1 MIKVVFDTNVY
12 ISAFTSPNS
21 KAEEAYLLAV
31 KGKVEL
37 YTSVPI
43 LTELAEKLREKFQWD
58 NLKIESALKHISSA
72 LKHIS
77 KVATVIKP
85 SVKIS
90 LLKDETD
97 NRILE
102 CAKAS
107 DANLIVTGDKHL
119 LSLKEFA
126 GIGITRIAG
135 FLYTFETKNRFEGY

>member
-12 ISAFTSPNS
+12 VSAFISPGS

-31 KGKVEL
+31 RGRVEL

-43 LTELAEKLREKFQWD
+43 LTELAGKLREKFQWD
-58 NLKIESALKHISSA
+58 DIKIESA

-77 KVATVIKP
+77 KVATVIRP

-102 CAKAS
+102 CAKES
-107 DANLIVTGDKHL
+107 NANLIVTGDKHL

-135 FLYTFETKNRFEGY
+135 FLYIFETKNRFEGY